1 MTLSLADKTRLC
13 AVAADSRKAADMI
26 VLDLQPLSSVA
37 DYFMICS
44 GTSDR
49 QVKAV
54 ADIIAKQLA
63 QHGEKPLAIEGYQ
76 EASWILIDCADLVIH
91 IFDDET
97 RRFYDLE
104 HLWGQAALVE
114 IPDLKAASVS
124 SLVS

>member
-1 MTLSLADKTRLC
+1 MALLLADKTRLC
-13 AVAADSRKAADMI
+13 AVAADSRKAADII

-49 QVKAV
+49 QVKAI

-91 IFDDET
+91 IFDDAT
-97 RRFYDLE
+97 RRFYALE
-104 HLWGQAALVE
+104 HLWDQAALVE
-114 IPDLKAASVS
+114 IPDLKAASAA
-124 SLVS
+124 SLVL